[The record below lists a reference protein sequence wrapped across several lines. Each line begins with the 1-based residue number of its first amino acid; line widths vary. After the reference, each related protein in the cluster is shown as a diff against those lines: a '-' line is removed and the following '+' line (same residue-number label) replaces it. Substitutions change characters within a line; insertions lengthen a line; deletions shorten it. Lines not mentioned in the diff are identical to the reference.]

1 VLSERHRFLVNC
13 RSTVVALEF
22 GNRYVQRMKNV
33 FPFRHSTR
41 RRRIPTRE
49 AALLLAVFIAVFV
62 ANLVFD
68 EDARKNLGALA
79 GSVLPASDSS
89 IAGTVTHVRDGDTI
103 EVEGVPIR
111 LQGLSAPER
120 GEPFGKASS
129 DFMRALVLGKSLRC
143 KLNGEKTYDRLVG
156 TCFLDGSDISALIIR
171 AGLARDC
178 PRYSGGRYAA
188 DERQAKRTGL
198 HNAYRLPGYCR

>member
-1 VLSERHRFLVNC
+1 MRNIFH
-13 RSTVVALEF
+13 
-22 GNRYVQRMKNV
+22 
-33 FPFRHSTR
+33 FRRPTR
-41 RRRIPTRE
+41 RGRWTLRE
-49 AALLLAVFIAVFV
+49 VVMTLAIFAAVFV
-62 ANLVFD
+62 ANFALD
-68 EDARKNLGALA
+68 EESRSNLSAVA
-79 GSVLPASDSS
+79 GRFLPASDTS
-89 IAGTVTHVRDGDTI
+89 ISGTVTHVRDGDTI
-103 EVEGVPIR
+103 EVDGVPIR
-111 LQGLSAPER
+111 LNGLSAPER

-129 DFMRALVLGKSLRC
+129 DYMRALVLGKALRC

-198 HNAYRLPGYCR
+198 HKVYRLPGYCR